1 MQAKHKNPAQR
12 KRTSAMQL
20 ELNNLRKT
28 YLLPAAV
35 WQQIGVA
42 LIAQSKIHNQLK
54 LSALLLAMRSKSNL
68 YPHDYS

>member
-1 MQAKHKNPAQR
+1 MVAPGYFGVVVGGGLCSAQICGCF
-12 KRTSAMQL
+12 S
-20 ELNNLRKT
+20 
-28 YLLPAAV
+28 LPAAV
-35 WQQIGVA
+35 WQQICFA

>member
-1 MQAKHKNPAQR
+1 
-12 KRTSAMQL
+12 
-20 ELNNLRKT
+20 
-28 YLLPAAV
+28 V
-35 WQQIGVA
+35 WQQIGFA